1 MRNLLNPTFENA
13 FYAIVSLQLLIFAL
27 LRYFFFIPTNS
38 LRWGIDAALYL
49 LTLAL
54 LLMKMRLKYD
64 NIFIIY
70 IMLLVINLLGF
81 SINSNEL
88 IPLLKQ
94 IRFTFMGGM
103 VYILL
108 RYGNFAKEYFERLIR
123 MLFIIGYLQLPL
135 VIIQLLFYKL
145 VAIRHAESL
154 PDYADYASG
163 SIGYGESGVLGTFLV
178 ILAIVKIQQGFTYK
192 FNRRLMLQLL
202 LLLAPLGLI
211 NSDAQ
216 FIFLPIILLLALLI
230 NKINIKAFK
239 FIFIG
244 LAAFFLVNAMVE
256 YNWEGKRN
264 IIGVASGKIN
274 SMLSPKGYY
283 LEGGRRLLRFDSMR
297 YVWNED
303 SHDSFIIGKG
313 PGYWLKKDSEG
324 ENSITNVWYHCNTV
338 LLMYGE
344 LGIMGLLIFFL
355 IPVVLFLET
364 NNTFWGKTTKL
375 LSFYIFLLLFYNDPL
390 STLSLVIT
398 LMIFIVYFRKFIY
411 KQYYEGTLP

>member
-313 PGYWLKKDSEG
+313 PG
-324 ENSITNVWYHCNTV
+324 
-338 LLMYGE
+338 
-344 LGIMGLLIFFL
+344 
-355 IPVVLFLET
+355 
-364 NNTFWGKTTKL
+364 
-375 LSFYIFLLLFYNDPL
+375 
-390 STLSLVIT
+390 
-398 LMIFIVYFRKFIY
+398 
-411 KQYYEGTLP
+411 